1 MPAKKVVRTAGAP
14 AAIGPYSQAIA
25 AGGFLYI
32 SGQIPLDP
40 ETGRMSSGGVGEQVA
55 RVLESLKCILA
66 EAGLGMEAVV
76 KTTVYL
82 ADLAEFPEMN
92 EVYGRYFSSNPPAR
106 ATVQVA
112 GLPKGARVEIDA
124 VAVL

>member
-1 MPAKKVVRTAGAP
+1 MPTKKVVRTAGAP

-25 AGGFLYI
+25 AGGFLYV

-66 EAGLGMEAVV
+66 EAGLGLEAVV

-92 EVYGRYFSSNPPAR
+92 EVYGRYFNSNPPAR
-106 ATVQVA
+106 ATIQVA